1 MGADE
6 EFLKMAIEEATIGIR
21 TGHGGPFGCVITKNG
36 KMLAKG
42 HNRVLVDND
51 PTAHGEIAAIRNA
64 CSQLGTIDLS
74 DCTLYTSSEPCPMCK
89 SAICWAKVGRVV
101 YAASMREASDILG
114 FGDLRMSISLER
126 GENLTPS
133 ECIHVDGYL
142 EPFQEYKE
150 MQGKIY

>member
-1 MGADE
+1 
-6 EFLKMAIEEATIGIR
+6 
-21 TGHGGPFGCVITKNG
+21 
-36 KMLAKG
+36 
-42 HNRVLVDND
+42 
-51 PTAHGEIAAIRNA
+51 
-64 CSQLGTIDLS
+64 
-74 DCTLYTSSEPCPMCK
+74 MCK